1 MAFTFALFANGVVAA
16 VVTVGGTPDFA
27 LAVDIVLVAAAVVT
41 VAPVVAVGVFGGG
54 GG

>member
-1 MAFTFALFANGVVAA
+1 MAFALFANGVVAVVVA
-16 VVTVGGTPDFA
+16 VVGAPDFA
-27 LAVDIVLVAAAVVT
+27 LAVDIVLVAAVVT